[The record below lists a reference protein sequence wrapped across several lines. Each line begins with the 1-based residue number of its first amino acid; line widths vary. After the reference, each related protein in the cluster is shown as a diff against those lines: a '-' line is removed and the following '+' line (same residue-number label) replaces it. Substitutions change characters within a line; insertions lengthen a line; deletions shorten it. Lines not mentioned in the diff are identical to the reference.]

1 MMNLENISQRRMMID
16 GGYIHKKV
24 QFCLVNRVTK
34 FAFCSVFLRGLNANQ
49 IRLLVSKF
57 KISII
62 VLEKQSKKSFVH
74 LYQQLLTSIR
84 GQ

>member
-1 MMNLENISQRRMMID
+1 MID

-24 QFCLVNRVTK
+24 QFCLVNRVRK

-57 KISII
+57 KNLDHSVGKAI
-62 VLEKQSKKSFVH
+62 KKVFCSPIPTITH
-74 LYQQLLTSIR
+74 LY
-84 GQ
+84 